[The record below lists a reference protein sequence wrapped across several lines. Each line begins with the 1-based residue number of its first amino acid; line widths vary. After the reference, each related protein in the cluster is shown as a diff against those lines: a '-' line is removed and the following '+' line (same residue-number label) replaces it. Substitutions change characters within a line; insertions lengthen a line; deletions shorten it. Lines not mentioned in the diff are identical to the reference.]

1 MSGCIL
7 FLSLCP
13 DPGVKETAK
22 KELKGWDVAELW
34 KAYLAC
40 MRPVFY
46 PQRREREGEGET
58 EGKEKV
64 KGREGGWSKD
74 LKL

>member
-13 DPGVKETAK
+13 VPGVKETAK
-22 KELKGWDVAELW
+22 KELKGWDVAEWW

-46 PQRREREGEGET
+46 P
-58 EGKEKV
+58 
-64 KGREGGWSKD
+64 
-74 LKL
+74 